1 VTVPMTG
8 IPGYVTGTWDIDPV
22 HSHIGFT
29 GRHMVVSK
37 VRGRFE
43 KFEGQIVTAEDP
55 LRSSATLTVEMNSV
69 TTGDQVRDDD
79 LRSDNFFAAD
89 TYPVMTY
96 RSTGI
101 RRDGRHFVIDGELTV
116 RGVTRPVSL
125 RFEVNG
131 FTADPDGG
139 IRAGFSAAGEIN
151 RLDFGV
157 CTNPPVV
164 GLAGAKVQID
174 IEAGAVLRKRDSGE
188 WPGTPG
194 EDGMNGCGI

>member
-1 VTVPMTG
+1 MTMPAVE
-8 IPGYVTGTWDIDPV
+8 IPGYVAGTWDIDPV
-22 HSHIGFT
+22 HSHIGFV

-37 VRGRFE
+37 VRGHFE
-43 KFEGQIVTAEDP
+43 TFEGQIVTAEDP
-55 LRSSATLTVEMNSV
+55 MQSSANLTVQTNSV
-69 TTGDQVRDDD
+69 TTGNQVRDDD
-79 LRSDNFFAAD
+79 LRSDNFLAAA

-101 RRDGRHFVIDGELTV
+101 RRDGHHFAIDGELTV

-164 GLAGAKVQID
+164 GLASAKVQID
-174 IEAGAVLRKRDSGE
+174 IEAGAVLRKPE
-188 WPGTPG
+188 
-194 EDGMNGCGI
+194 

>member
-1 VTVPMTG
+1 MTMPAAG
-8 IPGYVTGTWDIDPV
+8 IPGYVAGTWDIDPV
-22 HSHIGFT
+22 HSHIGFA

-37 VRGRFE
+37 VRGHFE

-55 LRSSATLTVEMNSV
+55 LPSSATLTVEMNSV
-69 TTGDQVRDDD
+69 TTGNQTRDDD
-79 LRSDNFFAAD
+79 LRSDNFFAAA

-101 RRDGRHFVIDGELTV
+101 RRNDHHLVIDGDLTV

-139 IRAGFSAAGEIN
+139 IRAGFSATGEIN

-164 GLAGAKVQID
+164 GLASAKVQID
-174 IEAGAVLRKRDSGE
+174 IEAGAILRKPD
-188 WPGTPG
+188 
-194 EDGMNGCGI
+194 